1 MKKALLYSLAA
12 VALVSCSSDDQGES
26 DTAFQ
31 DARITAGVTGAA
43 TRANGSAW
51 EADHIGIIVTSAPN
65 STMDDTYT
73 NVEYETSATTA
84 TSADFT
90 AVSQKIFFQDAT
102 ETVTF
107 AAYAPYSSNITE
119 TNGERLIS
127 ASTENQQ
134 SSTDPTDRTEQ
145 KKIDFIHASGVTAS
159 NSSPVVS
166 FNSTT
171 GHPFAH
177 KMTRLV
183 LVMKTDATSGFTAT
197 DVTTGTYTL
206 EGITHDGT
214 FNVLTGEA
222 KATVPGS
229 STVGS
234 TPWSLTDNALKEVS
248 SDNTSITFTSILFPQ
263 SVSSLTLNATI
274 GGQTYKATLT
284 PALASGMS
292 YTYTV
297 TMKKQGLTVS
307 GCTIDNWGDGNGAS
321 GEEISGKIPVT
332 YNVSNLTSGST
343 ITLSAG
349 STVTLSG
356 ASSSSSNAKTRA
368 ANATPLD
375 LTLVFEGSA
384 KLILDNVA
392 LGGANTR
399 IVVEHGTANII
410 LKGENSIIL
419 SQPAPMAKPRYA
431 SASTHSTADY
441 SNCGPISLL
450 NEDAHVII
458 DGEDRTNSL
467 TITNGYDLT
476 FIGGVTDSKAG
487 NITIKNA
494 TIDFNVDN
502 TYSSVIGCGWSENSG
517 ASCGNIE
524 ILNSKITFNV
534 LNGWSEY
541 AFIGTSSL
549 CGEGAECSCGN
560 IVIKETSILS
570 NFTTSFSYAGAI
582 VGTGY
587 NTGSHATTICGDIT
601 IVNTSFDKTI
611 AEGKSLGKYNTALI
625 GLGRLGSQSG
635 KCGNISFV
643 YDDTS
648 LTYDQFAAKLINGI
662 NDEIESGS
670 YGDYNG
676 IGFGVNFTSALR
688 CSHGKITWNGEEMEK
703 EHILDLGEMG

>member
-1 MKKALLYSLAA
+1 MKKTLLYTLAA
-12 VALVSCSSDDQGES
+12 VALASCSSDEIGENAS
-26 DTAFQ
+26 ALKE
-31 DARITAGVTGAA
+31 ARITAGVSGAA
-43 TRANGSAW
+43 TRANGNTW
-51 EADHIGIIVTSAPN
+51 EQDHIGIIVTDAPN
-65 STMDDTYT
+65 SNMEDTYT
-73 NVEYETSATTA
+73 NVEYQTTSTTSTDA
-84 TSADFT
+84 EFI
-90 AVSQKIFFQDAT
+90 AVSDKIFFQDAT

-134 SSTDPTDRTEQ
+134 SSTNPADRTEQ
-145 KKIDFIHASGVTAS
+145 QKIDFIHASGATAS
-159 NSSPVVS
+159 NSNPTVS
-166 FNSTT
+166 FNATNNAAFS
-171 GHPFAH
+171 H

-183 LVMKTDATSGFTAT
+183 LVMKTDATSGFSAS
-197 DVTTGTYTL
+197 DVTSGTYTL
-206 EGITHDGT
+206 EGLTHEGT

-229 STVGS
+229 SAAGQS
-234 TPWSLTDNALKEVS
+234 EWSLSTKSLKEQTT
-248 SDNTSITFTSILFPQ
+248 DQITFTSILFPQ
-263 SVSSLTLNATI
+263 NVASLTLKATI
-274 GGQTYKATLT
+274 GGQIYQATLN

-307 GCTIDNWGDGNGAS
+307 GCTIEEWGSGNGAT
-321 GEEISGKIPVT
+321 GEDISGKIPVT
-332 YNVSNLTSGST
+332 YNVNNLTSGST
-343 ITLSAG
+343 VTISEG
-349 STVTLSG
+349 STVILTG
-356 ASSSSSNAKTRA
+356 SSSSGAITRA
-368 ANATPLD
+368 ASTTPVD
-375 LTLVFEGSA
+375 LTVVITGSA

-392 LGGANTR
+392 LEGTNTR
-399 IVVEHGTANII
+399 IVVEHGTANIV
-410 LKGENSIIL
+410 LKGDNSITL
-419 SQPAPMAKPRYA
+419 SQPAPKAITRTTT
-431 SASTHSTADY
+431 SDY

-450 NEDAHVII
+450 NKDAHVII
-458 DGEDRTNSL
+458 DGQDKDANSL

-476 FIGGVTDSKAG
+476 FIGGVVDSKAG
-487 NITIKNA
+487 NITVKNA

-502 TYSSVIGCGWSENSG
+502 TYSSVIGCGRSINSG

-524 ILNSKITFNV
+524 ILNTKITFNV
-534 LNGWSEY
+534 LNDWSEY

-549 CGEGAECSCGN
+549 WGEGAECSCGN

-570 NFTTSFSYAGAI
+570 KFTTSFSYAGAI

-587 NTGSHATTICGDIT
+587 NSGSHATTICGDIT

-611 AEGKSLGKYNTALI
+611 AEGKSLGKSNTALI
-625 GLGRLGSQSG
+625 GLGRLGNQSG

-648 LTYDQFAAKLINGI
+648 LTYVQFAAKLINGI
-662 NDEIESGS
+662 NDEIESGA